1 MSYCNGKEN
10 FYIHAD
16 ILQVS
21 CMLYC
26 NILVFA
32 LSLFS
37 CSRLLLTMAK
47 SRYTAVVCH
56 MFGTTLTPHLSFDEW
71 ISGMPNS
78 FRSLCLCDI
87 VNI

>member
-47 SRYTAVVCH
+47 PDILLFSVIW
-56 MFGTTLTPHLSFDEW
+56 LEL
-71 ISGMPNS
+71 
-78 FRSLCLCDI
+78 RSHHI
-87 VNI
+87 

>member
-10 FYIHAD
+10 LYIHAD
-16 ILQVS
+16 ILQDS

-32 LSLFS
+32 LSFFS

-47 SRYTAVVCH
+47 NQIYCCFMSSVWNCAHTA
-56 MFGTTLTPHLSFDEW
+56 FES
-71 ISGMPNS
+71 
-78 FRSLCLCDI
+78 
-87 VNI
+87 